1 MIASQLER
9 NPRILIVDDNR
20 AIHDDFKKILC
31 PSEGQAAASELADE
45 AAALFGE
52 PAASKD
58 PGRQSPFEIDSAYQG
73 RQGLEVAVAA
83 LQQGRPHALAF
94 VDVRMPPGWD
104 GIETT
109 MRLWEAHPDLQI
121 VICTAYS
128 DYSWEEMAG
137 KLGHSDQLLV
147 LKKPFETMEVMQLA
161 EALTEKWRLL
171 QGIKL
176 KVDQLE
182 KLVAERTRVLR
193 ETNAK
198 LESANQELKDAMARI
213 KTLGGLLPI
222 CAHCKKIRDDKG
234 YWQQIELFIRDHSNA
249 NFSHGICPGC
259 AHEFFPGLCPEHAAS
274 KVV

>member
-1 MIASQLER
+1 
-9 NPRILIVDDNR
+9 V
-20 AIHDDFKKILC
+20 
-31 PSEGQAAASELADE
+31 
-45 AAALFGE
+45 
-52 PAASKD
+52 
-58 PGRQSPFEIDSAYQG
+58 
-73 RQGLEVAVAA
+73 
-83 LQQGRPHALAF
+83 
-94 VDVRMPPGWD
+94 
-104 GIETT
+104 
-109 MRLWEAHPDLQI
+109 

-171 QGIKL
+171 QGMKL
-176 KVDQLE
+176 KLDQLE
-182 KLVAERTRVLR
+182 KLVAERTHVLR
-193 ETNAK
+193 ETNTK
-198 LESANQELKDAMARI
+198 LETANQELKDAMGRI

-259 AHEFFPGLCPEHAAS
+259 AHEYFPGLCPEHAAS
-274 KVV
+274 KGA

>member
-1 MIASQLER
+1 MIGSELER
-9 NPRILIVDDNR
+9 NPRILVIDDNR

-31 PSEGQAAASELADE
+31 PGGSQGAATIENE
-45 AAALFGE
+45 AAALFDE
-52 PAASKD
+52 PGAPKAAAAT
-58 PGRQSPFEIDSAYQG
+58 QLPFEIDSAYQG
-73 RQGLEVAVAA
+73 RQGLELIQDA
-83 LQQGRPHALAF
+83 LRKGHPHAMAF

-104 GIETT
+104 GVETT
-109 MRLWEAHPDLQI
+109 KHLWEAHPDLQV

-128 DYSWEEMAG
+128 DYSWEQMAAT
-137 KLGHSDQLLV
+137 LGHSDQLLV

-171 QGIKL
+171 QGMKL
-176 KVDQLE
+176 KLDHLE
-182 KLVAERTRVLR
+182 KLVAERTKVLQ
-193 ETNAK
+193 ETNTK
-198 LESANQELKDAMARI
+198 LEAANHELTDAMAKI

-259 AHEFFPGLCPEHAAS
+259 AHQFFPGLCPEPKAAG
-274 KVV
+274 V